1 MHSNGTPPM
10 PGRQSMGPGSGYA
23 RWSVSSQWLPIS
35 PWSAIS
41 NIETCVWI
49 VPSCCA
55 PRWDTRPDLRA
66 AEAGRLKARADQ
78 ALARANAWW
87 DVSPQLEYQRDTYL
101 PKA

>member
-1 MHSNGTPPM
+1 VVGVV
-10 PGRQSMGPGSGYA
+10 A
-23 RWSVSSQWLPIS
+23 V
-35 PWSAIS
+35 
-41 NIETCVWI
+41 
-49 VPSCCA
+49 A
-55 PRWDTRPDLRA
+55 PDFTVVGDLEYRDVRLDRAELLRTALDTRPDLRA